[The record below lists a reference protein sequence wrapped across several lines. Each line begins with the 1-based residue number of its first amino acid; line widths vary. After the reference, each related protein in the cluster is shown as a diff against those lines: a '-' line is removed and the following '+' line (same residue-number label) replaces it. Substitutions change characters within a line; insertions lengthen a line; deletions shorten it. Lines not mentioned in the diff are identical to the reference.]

1 MMEYNISSSNGVT
14 HENGSNSENAST
26 ETTTRH
32 LTREERMRLA
42 NEYYQTY
49 DAMTGVRIAAT
60 LGSIITLFT
69 VFLLYKSKC
78 RMDKDD
84 IGHSYNFSD
93 SEASEYPRM
102 NSDGFIQLPLN
113 PDQNDE
119 DYSFICSSSPKTH
132 RESSPIRNDSLESL
146 IDYKSVKTNI
156 NHLPYTNSPD
166 MNTNLSAIQNTCECS
181 S

>member
-1 MMEYNISSSNGVT
+1 MEYNISSNNGRSR
-14 HENGSNSENAST
+14 ENGSNSEGSST
-26 ETTTRH
+26 ESTTRH
-32 LTREERMRLA
+32 LTREERARLA

-78 RMDKDD
+78 RIDKDE
-84 IGHSYNFSD
+84 IGHSYTFSD
-93 SEASEYPRM
+93 SDVSEYPRM

-132 RESSPIRNDSLESL
+132 RESSLMRNDSLESL
-146 IDYKSVKTNI
+146 IDYKSVKTTI
-156 NHLPYTNSPD
+156 NHLPYVLTPD
-166 MNTNLSAIQNTCECS
+166 VNTNLSATQNTYECS